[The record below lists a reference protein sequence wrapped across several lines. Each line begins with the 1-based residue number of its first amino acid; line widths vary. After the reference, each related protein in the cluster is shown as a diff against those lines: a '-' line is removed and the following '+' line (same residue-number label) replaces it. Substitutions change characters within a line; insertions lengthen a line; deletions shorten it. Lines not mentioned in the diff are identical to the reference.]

1 MVSRSQMYTI
11 IGIFSAAVVALLTA
25 PYRQLDVSVVTF
37 SALMVAQ
44 YCLQKVDLPAWLRV
58 RKTEVRSRV
67 FRYAELAKAR
77 KRGTPG
83 NWVLNERSV
92 LYSATELRNLP
103 RDELA
108 KLEAKLRS
116 AE

>member
-1 MVSRSQMYTI
+1 MVSRSQAYTI
-11 IGIFSAAVVALLTA
+11 VGVFSAALVALLTA

-44 YCLQKVDLPAWLRV
+44 YCVQKVDLPSWLRV
-58 RKTEVRSRV
+58 KKPEVRSRV

-77 KRGTPG
+77 KRGASG

-92 LYSATELRNLP
+92 VYTATELRNLP
-103 RDELA
+103 RTELA